1 MEMDKNKYEIVRLRM
16 ERTAKALR
24 RNNMVCECAENAAEA
39 LDILQDM
46 LDDGSVIAVGGS
58 MSLME
63 AGVLDELRAGDYHF
77 LDRYEKGLTREQIKQ
92 IFCDSFSADVYI
104 TSTNAVTENGELY
117 NVDGN
122 GNRVAAMLYGP
133 DSVIV
138 LAGYNKIV
146 KDLDEAKARVEAIAA
161 PANAVRLSTET
172 PCRTT
177 GMCMHCH
184 SEDRIC
190 ADYVVMSRQRTKDR
204 VKVIL
209 VAEELGY

>member
-1 MEMDKNKYEIVRLRM
+1 MDKNKYEIIRLRM

-24 RNNMVCECAENAAEA
+24 RNNMICECAENAAEA

-46 LDDGSVIAVGGS
+46 LDEGCTVAVGGS
-58 MSLME
+58 MSLFE
-63 AGVLDELRAGDYHF
+63 AGVIDELRAGDYHF

-92 IFCDSFSADVYI
+92 LHREVFSADAFI
-104 TSTNAVTENGELY
+104 TSANAITENGELY

-146 KDLDEAKARVEAIAA
+146 KDLDQAVARVESVSA

-172 PCRTT
+172 PCRSA
-177 GMCMHCH
+177 GMCMHCKGD
-184 SEDRIC
+184 DRIC
-190 ADYVVMSRQRTKDR
+190 SDYVVMSHQRIKDR

>member
-92 IFCDSFSADVYI
+92 IFRDSFSADVYI
-104 TSTNAVTENGELY
+104 TSS
-117 NVDGN
+117 N

>member
-1 MEMDKNKYEIVRLRM
+1 MTAKERNYENLAESIIAKLAQRNMEGYYCKDREEANAKVKRFLMPDCSISWGGSETLEQIGLIADLKESENEYEI
-16 ERTAKALR
+16 
-24 RNNMVCECAENAAEA
+24 
-39 LDILQDM
+39 
-46 LDDGSVIAVGGS
+46 
-58 MSLME
+58 
-63 AGVLDELRAGDYHF
+63 
-77 LDRYEKGLTREQIKQ
+77 LDRKNPDPAL
-92 IFCDSFSADVYI
+92 SAKEFYGKMVTADFFLM
-104 TSTNAVTENGELY
+104 STNAITVDGELI
-117 NVDGN
+117 NIDGN

-146 KDLDEAKARVEAIAA
+146 KDLDEAKARVEAVAA

>member
-92 IFCDSFSADVYI
+92 IFRDSFSADVYI

-161 PANAVRLSTET
+161 PATRPVCACIATA
-172 PCRTT
+172 
-177 GMCMHCH
+177 
-184 SEDRIC
+184 RIVS
-190 ADYVVMSRQRTKDR
+190 AQTMS
-204 VKVIL
+204 L
-209 VAEELGY
+209 

>member
-1 MEMDKNKYEIVRLRM
+1 MEMDKNKYDIIRLRM

-46 LDDGSVIAVGGS
+46 LDEGSTVAVDGS
-58 MSLME
+58 MSLFE
-63 AGVLDELRAGDYHF
+63 AGVISELRAGEYHF
-77 LDRYEKGLTREQIKQ
+77 L
-92 IFCDSFSADVYI
+92 DSFSADAYI
-104 TSTNAVTENGELY
+104 TSTNAVTEDGELY

-138 LAGYNKIV
+138 LVGYNKIV
-146 KDLDEAKARVEAIAA
+146 KDLDEAKARVEAVAA